1 MQQGEPT
8 CDKGSI
14 AELELGV
21 CAVTEAACCCRAM
34 STLLVVPLV
43 VPAVAV
49 VVVLPPAS
57 PASLPSASLSLPLTL
72 SKSTVLV
79 LLRDSLDGLFVTGLR
94 VDCGVVEAWLRVF
107 AADA

>member
-1 MQQGEPT
+1 
-8 CDKGSI
+8 
-14 AELELGV
+14 
-21 CAVTEAACCCRAM
+21 M

>member
-1 MQQGEPT
+1 M
-8 CDKGSI
+8 

-21 CAVTEAACCCRAM
+21 CAVPEAGCCRAM

-49 VVVLPPAS
+49 VVLPVS
-57 PASLPSASLSLPLTL
+57 PTSLPSASLSLPLTM
-72 SKSTVLV
+72 SRRTVLV
-79 LLRDSLDGLFVTGLR
+79 LLRDSLAGLFVTGLR
-94 VDCGVVEAWLRVF
+94 VDCGVVEAWLRLF

>member
-1 MQQGEPT
+1 M
-8 CDKGSI
+8 
-14 AELELGV
+14 AEFELGV
-21 CAVTEAACCCRAM
+21 CAVPDAAFRTM
-34 STLLVVPLV
+34 STLLLVPLV

-49 VVVLPPAS
+49 VVLPGS
-57 PASLPSASLSLPLTL
+57 PASLPSASLSLPRTL

-79 LLRDSLDGLFVTGLR
+79 LLRESLEGLFVTGLR